1 MELPT
6 NLAGGDK
13 PDLFCLERLYATQ
26 MSGGLHDYCLGN
38 FVCLIICLGYIHR
51 KENTKKKRIS
61 NNLFYK
67 FLYFS
72 SPLILLFNP
81 HKSLLEKEG
90 KAKLAKFN

>member
-13 PDLFCLERLYATQ
+13 PDVFCLERLYATQ
-26 MSGGLHDYCLGN
+26 MSGGLHNYCLGN
-38 FVCLIICLGYIHR
+38 FVCLIICLGYILR
-51 KENTKKKRIS
+51 KEITKRRIS

-72 SPLILLFNP
+72 SPLIHLFNP
-81 HKSLLEKEG
+81 HKRLLEKEG